1 MKRCIII
8 ISGPLGEA
16 EPLKKLIR
24 TDDYIICVDGGYE
37 HATALCAVP
46 DIVIGDFD
54 SLKSELPPSL
64 PVLRFKKEKDETDTI
79 LAIDYALAQGYREMV
94 LIGGLKGRLDH
105 TYANFSALLHL
116 HLGGGRGYFADA
128 DNEVYILI
136 EGEIRLSRR
145 EGYYLSVFPFG
156 QEALGVSERGVK
168 YTLNGAR
175 LENSSPLCVSNE
187 FTSEEAVISVEK
199 GPILIILSK
208 E

>member
-37 HATALCAVP
+37 HATALCAAP
-46 DIVIGDFD
+46 DIVIGDLD

-175 LENSSPLCVSNE
+175 LENSSPLGVSNE